1 MRIEE
6 EAYRPDKRA
15 EFANNV
21 VMLTSNQRHDFPFE
35 PMMLALGT
43 GLYKEQVR
51 WREAAT
57 GRLIAESDFFEPM
70 SPNTAVTP
78 GVRGDPDDRREL
90 IGKNR
95 PQRRQIAR
103 AVAFHAKELAD
114 RRLALCH
121 AVEVAHAQRTMQ
133 QLARRTK
140 GEPDAV
146 LATPPAREN

>member
-15 EFANNV
+15 EFADNV

-57 GRLIAESDFFEPM
+57 GRLITESDFFEPM

-78 GVRGDPDDRREL
+78 GFGGRGLAMTSSRPASAVTRT
-90 IGKNR
+90 IG
-95 PQRRQIAR
+95 AS
-103 AVAFHAKELAD
+103 
-114 RRLALCH
+114 
-121 AVEVAHAQRTMQ
+121 
-133 QLARRTK
+133 
-140 GEPDAV
+140 
-146 LATPPAREN
+146 